1 MSEQALV
8 QAAQARAVAEAM
20 HRRIVRNI
28 QRVWTSKI
36 SVYLLLSDF
45 KRRKLYRLLRAPG
58 TGNCAPRRFSTWQ
71 DYLAD
76 LGGAG
81 ISFGYFAELER
92 LERRYG
98 REIVRLCAGSR
109 SGRGLHV
116 VTRRQLLK
124 AWKRTFDEVK
134 DVLRSDLDDAEKIK
148 RIEQAAELWQ
158 SEHNQ
163 IYPTTPTPHRR
174 ISVYRRCVARWEEKL
189 AQAADD
195 AARVPPD
202 FRRGPVFTLLPL
214 AWREVFERHLEIGE
228 RLAEAG
234 LSPQLSARHA
244 RLIREFRAV
253 WYRRPEAGRAETGRP
268 ETARPEA
275 GRTEAA

>member
-58 TGNCAPRRFSTWQ
+58 AGNCAPRRFSTWQ
-71 DYLAD
+71 DYLAA

-109 SGRGLHV
+109 CAHGRSSRGLHV
-116 VTRRQLLK
+116 TTRRQLLK
-124 AWKRTFDEVK
+124 AWKRTFDEVR
-134 DVLRSDLDDAEKIK
+134 DVLRSDLDDAEKIV

-158 SEHNQ
+158 SEHDQ

-228 RLAEAG
+228 RLAGAA
-234 LSPQLSARHA
+234 LSPELSARHA
-244 RLIREFRAV
+244 GLIREFRAA
-253 WYRRPEAGRAETGRP
+253 WSGRTET
-268 ETARPEA
+268 